1 MQLRSTSELSAR
13 KFPYHLGP
21 GTLSRPQF
29 SVCPSALA
37 TYRIRIRDPSTCQRL
52 GAFSSSSPSPRQS
65 DPSKHPRSLRAES
78 YLRNTGLRP
87 LQLSVRL
94 SSPSVSRP
102 RSWASPSPPHHPQ
115 PSPGQCKS
123 V

>member
-1 MQLRSTSELSAR
+1 MQLYGTRPVNVR

-37 TYRIRIRDPSTCQRL
+37 TYRIRIRDRSTCQRL

-65 DPSKHPRSLRAES
+65 DPSKHPRSLRAEP
-78 YLRNTGLRP
+78 YPRNTGLPPP
-87 LQLSVRL
+87 LLGVRL
-94 SSPSVSRP
+94 SSQSVSRP
-102 RSWASPSPPHHPQ
+102 HSSASPSPPHHRQ
-115 PSPGQCKS
+115 PSPGQCKF